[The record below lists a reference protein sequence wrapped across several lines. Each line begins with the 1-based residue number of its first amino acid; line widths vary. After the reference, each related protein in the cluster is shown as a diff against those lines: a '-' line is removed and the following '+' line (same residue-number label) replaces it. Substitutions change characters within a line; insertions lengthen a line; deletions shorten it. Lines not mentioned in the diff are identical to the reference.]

1 MPFTEI
7 TPYETLIFMA
17 SKSDA
22 DTFETTPEELRE
34 FANYIEKQRPSYRVE
49 DFSNFDSLNC
59 ILGMKDWAATM
70 IYPTYQGKYDK
81 WQWDKVEV
89 RRKHPR
95 WNYMYD
101 RYVPKSEL
109 EYFEKAYEQYIND
122 KNKKQ

>member
-89 RRKHPR
+89 RRKHPQ

>member
-1 MPFTEI
+1 
-7 TPYETLIFMA
+7 MA

-70 IYPTYQGKYDK
+70 IHPTYQGKYDK

-122 KNKKQ
+122 KDKKQ

>member
-1 MPFTEI
+1 
-7 TPYETLIFMA
+7 MA

-122 KNKKQ
+122 KDKKQ